1 MAKIIDDESVGK
13 VLKIASSSSGDEL
26 INKIRDFTSKFEG
39 NTNNVPENNVS
50 FERLENIKIDDEQ
63 IKNRAEEE
71 LLDYKKENYDKILNQ
86 TTERQEELQSNK
98 ESLKENYNTAVQNV
112 AQSYDLVRE
121 KASNDALNRGL
132 QRSSIVIN
140 KLDAFNQDEINTY
153 NALNKELTD
162 SLNEIDFELNSLEA
176 QQELALND
184 FDITYAVKLNNK
196 IASLKQELL
205 DKQMEITKYN
215 NQIAEKEADFD
226 LQYQELVNKMNNE
239 NWEQNMDMLEFSSE
253 YGVNVIE
260 KYKQNQIANI
270 VDNYLSGLSKAEA
283 RLLLENNET
292 LKSYLTSQNL
302 NSLLTKYS

>member
-1 MAKIIDDESVGK
+1 M
-13 VLKIASSSSGDEL
+13 
-26 INKIRDFTSKFEG
+26 
-39 NTNNVPENNVS
+39 
-50 FERLENIKIDDEQ
+50 
-63 IKNRAEEE
+63 
-71 LLDYKKENYDKILNQ
+71 
-86 TTERQEELQSNK
+86 QSNK

-239 NWEQNMDMLEFSSE
+239 NWEQNMDMLEFSSD